1 MNAWIPILV
10 GVVLVLLFGTIV
22 YLKYR
27 LSPKQEDKEE
37 AKNFLLQLKDDLY
50 DLMINTII
58 DFDYT
63 KYTSIA
69 EMEIEVINSVIDTC
83 KQTIKNAIKD
93 SQDILSILVLKC
105 LDNDMIEKFILQL
118 IEEYAVKEKVDTKI
132 GEIIKD
138 RYSEAEEEDKAL
150 AEQFTDQ
157 DLYVEEE
164 IPVKDLPPVDE
175 IIVPPTE
182 LEKLNPQVDE
192 EESFNSE
199 DESMEI
205 VEEETKAEEVW
216 STLM

>member
-1 MNAWIPILV
+1 MDNAWIPILV
-10 GVVLVLLFGTIV
+10 GVILVLIFGTVV

-50 DLMINTII
+50 ALMIDTII
-58 DFDYT
+58 EFDYT

-69 EMEIEVINSVIDTC
+69 EMEIEVVNSVIDTC

-150 AEQFTDQ
+150 AEQFSNQ

-175 IIVPPTE
+175 ITIPADE
-182 LEKLNPQVDE
+182 LAKLNPQVDE
-192 EESFNSE
+192 EEAFNSE

-205 VEEETKAEEVW
+205 VEEETKAEEA
-216 STLM
+216 

>member
-1 MNAWIPILV
+1 MNAWIPVLV

-50 DLMINTII
+50 ALMIDTII

-69 EMEIEVINSVIDTC
+69 EMEIEVINSVINTC

-150 AEQFTDQ
+150 AEQFADQ

-175 IIVPPTE
+175 IIVPPAE

-205 VEEETKAEEVW
+205 VEEDTKAEEV
-216 STLM
+216 

>member
-1 MNAWIPILV
+1 MDNAWIPILV
-10 GVVLVLLFGTIV
+10 GVILVLIFGTVV

-50 DLMINTII
+50 ALMIDTII

-69 EMEIEVINSVIDTC
+69 EMEIEVVNSVIDTC

-150 AEQFTDQ
+150 AEQFSNQ

-175 IIVPPTE
+175 ITIPPTE
-182 LEKLNPQVDE
+182 LAKLNPQVDE
-192 EESFNSE
+192 EEAFNSK

-205 VEEETKAEEVW
+205 VEEETKAEEV
-216 STLM
+216 

>member
-1 MNAWIPILV
+1 MDNAWIPILV
-10 GVVLVLLFGTIV
+10 GVILVLIFGTVV

-50 DLMINTII
+50 ALMIDTII
-58 DFDYT
+58 EFDYT

-69 EMEIEVINSVIDTC
+69 EMEIEVVNSVIDTC

-150 AEQFTDQ
+150 AEQFSNQ

-175 IIVPPTE
+175 IIVPPAE

-192 EESFNSE
+192 EEAFNSE

-205 VEEETKAEEVW
+205 VEEETKAEEV
-216 STLM
+216 

>member
-205 VEEETKAEEVW
+205 VEEETKAEEV
-216 STLM
+216 

>member
-10 GVVLVLLFGTIV
+10 GVILVLLFGTIV

-50 DLMINTII
+50 ALMIDTII

-150 AEQFTDQ
+150 AEQFADQ

-164 IPVKDLPPVDE
+164 IPVKDLPPADE
-175 IIVPPTE
+175 IIVPPAE

-205 VEEETKAEEVW
+205 VEEETKAEEV
-216 STLM
+216 

>member
-1 MNAWIPILV
+1 MDNAWIPILV
-10 GVVLVLLFGTIV
+10 GVILVLIFGTVV

-50 DLMINTII
+50 ELMINTII

-69 EMEIEVINSVIDTC
+69 EMEIEVVNSVIDTC

-150 AEQFTDQ
+150 AEQFADQ
-157 DLYVEEE
+157 DLYVEKE
-164 IPVKDLPPVDE
+164 IPVKDLPPADE
-175 IIVPPTE
+175 IIIPPAE

-205 VEEETKAEEVW
+205 VEEDTKAEE
-216 STLM
+216 S

>member
-1 MNAWIPILV
+1 MDNAWIPILV
-10 GVVLVLLFGTIV
+10 GVILVLIFGTVV

-50 DLMINTII
+50 ELMINTII

-69 EMEIEVINSVIDTC
+69 EMEIEVVNSVIDTC

-150 AEQFTDQ
+150 AEQFADQ
-157 DLYVEEE
+157 DLYVEKE
-164 IPVKDLPPVDE
+164 IPVKDLPPADE
-175 IIVPPTE
+175 IIIPPAE

-205 VEEETKAEEVW
+205 VEETKAEEV
-216 STLM
+216 

>member
-1 MNAWIPILV
+1 MDNAWIPILV

-50 DLMINTII
+50 ALMIDTII
-58 DFDYT
+58 EFDYT

-69 EMEIEVINSVIDTC
+69 EMEIEVVNSVIDTC

-150 AEQFTDQ
+150 AEQFADQ

-175 IIVPPTE
+175 ITVPADE
-182 LEKLNPQVDE
+182 LAKLNPQVDE
-192 EESFNSE
+192 EEAFNSE

-205 VEEETKAEEVW
+205 VEEETKAEEV
-216 STLM
+216 

>member
-1 MNAWIPILV
+1 MDNAWIPILV
-10 GVVLVLLFGTIV
+10 GVILVLIFGTVV

-50 DLMINTII
+50 ALMIDTII
-58 DFDYT
+58 EFDYT

-69 EMEIEVINSVIDTC
+69 EMEIEVVNSVIDTC

-150 AEQFTDQ
+150 AEQFSNQ

-175 IIVPPTE
+175 NIVPPAE

-192 EESFNSE
+192 EEAFNSE

-205 VEEETKAEEVW
+205 VEEETKAEEV
-216 STLM
+216 